1 MSALALTAI
10 RSVVTATL
18 PAWRVQ
24 AGRLNAEAG
33 ADLDRFAVIRP
44 VGGGPAELVRRS
56 QFTVS
61 LAGHRDE
68 PMPAVHAAAD
78 TLVQALQLRTGVT
91 GATLLQASEPV
102 FLPTNDGRPVFEIA
116 VSAITQ

>member
-1 MSALALTAI
+1 
-10 RSVVTATL
+10 
-18 PAWRVQ
+18 
-24 AGRLNAEAG
+24 
-33 ADLDRFAVIRP
+33 
-44 VGGGPAELVRRS
+44 
-56 QFTVS
+56 
-61 LAGHRDE
+61 
-68 PMPAVHAAAD
+68 MPAVHAAAD